1 MGRSGGRK
9 KKGVN
14 GNAPSSAHGNGS
26 STTANATATS
36 AANGNGNS
44 TNKDTAA
51 VDGVDFDS
59 SIFLK
64 RAHELKEEGN
74 RRFQSKDFAGAL
86 QQYELALKLIPKTHP
101 DRAVFH
107 SNRAACLLQMKPV
120 QFDAVIAECTLAL
133 HAQPRFPRALLRR
146 ARAFEALGKFD
157 LAVQDVQS
165 LLQSDP
171 NNQDALEIA
180 RRLRVALGSRQD
192 PAQRDLQRTSSTSTT
207 TTSTNRRPSSPSHP
221 ATSPRHHSLHSAISA
236 GSNPSS
242 TSSTLSSSSSS
253 SYSGTSPA
261 ALGASAVPG
270 APLGGLGPCLPARA
284 IPLPKKHVAKPAERY
299 IPEDLPA
306 YALSASNHA
315 HNINGSVTEN
325 AVQHLSST
333 SSPKLSETTKAGLP
347 SIVLKPSEA
356 SPSSSKPVTSIAV
369 DGESLPP
376 SGPGEKPIKNPQG
389 IATSTLR
396 WRPLKL
402 VYDHDIRLA
411 QMPDNCT
418 FRVLRDIVAQR
429 FNSSKAVLIKYK
441 DLEGDLVTI
450 TGTKELRTAESC
462 NDILVN
468 ASRKK
473 LMIGSGSDDGQSGAD
488 EIGKLDSAAS
498 NLKSQPCVLESLRLH
513 IVEVSPEQEPPV
525 VDEQEEEQLV
535 EKTVL
540 DGVAEEGSKG
550 EETISHTSVCDPV
563 PEGGAPD
570 KELAEHVDPEDGIQ
584 KEKIA
589 ADGNQTD
596 CKEVEI
602 DDWLFE
608 FAQLFRSH
616 VGIDPDAHIDLHELG
631 MELCSEALEETVT
644 SEEAQ
649 TLFDM
654 AASKFQEVAAL
665 AFFNWGNVHMCA
677 ARKRIP
683 LDEASPNEV
692 IMKQLHAAYDWV
704 QERYSLAGQKY
715 EEALRIKPDFYEGLL
730 ALGQQHFET
739 AKLHW
744 SYALASKVD
753 LATWDSTETI
763 KLFNS
768 AEEKMKA
775 ATEMWEK
782 LEEQRNNDVKDPVTL
797 KKEEILSRRKKSMG
811 SQDAGGLIDGVHG
824 GELAASLDEA
834 AEQTAVMRSQIH
846 LFWGNM
852 LFERSQVEFKMEMP
866 NWKKNLDDAVE
877 RFKLAG
883 ASEADIKIVLKNHQS
898 RLASMKEDEK
908 TLNSTVKVHEEMNAK
923 AKP

>member
-1 MGRSGGRK
+1 MGKSGGRR

-14 GNAPSSAHGNGS
+14 GNAPSSAYGNGNS
-26 STTANATATS
+26 ITTTTTTTIATP
-36 AANGNGNS
+36 AANGNSTS
-44 TNKDTAA
+44 TNKASAA
-51 VDGVDFDS
+51 VDGVDLDS
-59 SIFLK
+59 SVFLK

-74 RRFQSKDFAGAL
+74 RRFQSKDYAGAL

-120 QFDAVIAECTLAL
+120 QFDTVVAECTLAL

-180 RRLRVALGSRQD
+180 RRLRVALGNRQD
-192 PAQRDLQRTSSTSTT
+192 SAQRDLQRTSSAATT
-207 TTSTNRRPSSPSHP
+207 TTNNHRSPSPAPP
-221 ATSPRHHSLHSAISA
+221 ATSPLHHPLHSAISS
-236 GSNPSS
+236 GSYPSS
-242 TSSTLSSSSSS
+242 TSSSLSSSSSS

-284 IPLPKKHVAKPAERY
+284 IPLPKKHAAKPVEKSV
-299 IPEDLPA
+299 PEDLLA
-306 YALSASNHA
+306 SAFSASNHA
-315 HNINGSVTEN
+315 NNINDSVSEN
-325 AVQHLSST
+325 GVQHLSST
-333 SSPKLSETTKAGLP
+333 SSPKPSEKTKTGLP
-347 SIVLKPSEA
+347 SIVLKPSKA
-356 SPSSSKPVTSIAV
+356 SPSSSKPVLPVSV
-369 DGESLPP
+369 DGESP
-376 SGPGEKPIKNPQG
+376 SPAGPGAKPIKNPQG
-389 IATSTLR
+389 VVVSTIR

-418 FRVLRDIVAQR
+418 FRVLREIVAKR
-429 FNSSKAVLIKYK
+429 FNSSKSVLIKYK

-450 TGTKELRTAESC
+450 TGTKELRIAESC
-462 NDILVN
+462 NDILIN
-468 ASRKK
+468 TSKK
-473 LMIGSGSDDGQSGAD
+473 KVMGGSGSDDGQSGGD
-488 EIGKLDSAAS
+488 EIGKPDSTS
-498 NLKSQPCVLESLRLH
+498 STLGSKPCVLESLRLH
-513 IVEVSPEQEPPV
+513 IVEVSPEQEPPL
-525 VDEQEEEQLV
+525 VDEEEEEQLV

-540 DGVAEEGSKG
+540 DGVAEEGIKS
-550 EETISHTSVCDPV
+550 EETISDTSVCDAV
-563 PEGGAPD
+563 SEGGAVD
-570 KELAEHVDPEDGIQ
+570 KELAKHVDAEEGIQ
-584 KEKIA
+584 KEKNG
-589 ADGNQTD
+589 DGNQTD

-616 VGIDPDAHIDLHELG
+616 VGIDPDAHVDLHELG

-683 LDEASPNEV
+683 LDESSSNEV
-692 IMKQLHAAYDWV
+692 TMKQLRFAYDWV

-753 LATWDSTETI
+753 LTTWDSSETI

-782 LEEQRNNDVKDPVTL
+782 LEEQRNSDVKDPLTL
-797 KKEEILSRRKKSMG
+797 KKEDILNRRKKSMG
-811 SQDAGGLIDGVHG
+811 SQDAAGLLDGVHG
-824 GELAASLDEA
+824 GELAAALDEA
-834 AEQTAVMRSQIH
+834 AEQAAVMRSQIH

-852 LFERSQVEFKMEMP
+852 LFERSQVEFKLDMP
-866 NWKKNLDDAVE
+866 NWKNNLDNAVG

-883 ASEADIKIVLKNHQS
+883 ASEADIEIVLKNHQS
-898 RLASMKEDEK
+898 SVTSIKEDEK
-908 TLNSTVKVHEEMNAK
+908 KTLNSAVKTS
-923 AKP
+923 